1 MKIRK
6 IKRKLPERTLLFLI
20 LNTGKKEFF
29 NLEKIEK
36 QLYSDKFLDEK
47 NNYIYA
53 SLSNKI
59 GGLIGSVKGLVLLSV
74 YEDILYIHRA
84 NIDNSY
90 GKQLAKI
97 YIPNMKNIQG
107 KAGLFGGKFS
117 FKYEGQEY
125 KFKLPSKAGKFVDF
139 FVK

>member
-1 MKIRK
+1 M
-6 IKRKLPERTLLFLI
+6 
-20 LNTGKKEFF
+20 

-74 YEDILYIHRA
+74 YEDILYIHWA

-117 FKYEGQEY
+117 FNYEGQEY

>member
-1 MKIRK
+1 MLRRATALKRICDRQRVQNARTVYIRF
-6 IKRKLPERTLLFLI
+6 IYVWRMQHLYRRTNTEDII
-20 LNTGKKEFF
+20 LK
-29 NLEKIEK
+29 
-36 QLYSDKFLDEK
+36 
-47 NNYIYA
+47 
-53 SLSNKI
+53 
-59 GGLIGSVKGLVLLSV
+59 
-74 YEDILYIHRA
+74 ILYIHHA

-90 GKQLAKI
+90 DERWAKI

>member
-1 MKIRK
+1 M
-6 IKRKLPERTLLFLI
+6 
-20 LNTGKKEFF
+20 

-90 GKQLAKI
+90 GEQLAKI
-97 YIPNMKNIQG
+97 PIPYMKNIQG

-117 FKYEGQEY
+117 FNYDGKEY
-125 KFKLPSKAGKFVDF
+125 KFKLPAKAEKFVDF

>member
-1 MKIRK
+1 M
-6 IKRKLPERTLLFLI
+6 
-20 LNTGKKEFF
+20 

-107 KAGLFGGKFS
+107 KAGLFGGQFS

>member
-1 MKIRK
+1 MTRTDLLNKK
-6 IKRKLPERTLLFLI
+6 VDKLN
-20 LNTGKKEFF
+20 NTSEA
-29 NLEKIEK
+29 LE
-36 QLYSDKFLDEK
+36 LR
-47 NNYIYA
+47 
-53 SLSNKI
+53 
-59 GGLIGSVKGLVLLSV
+59 GLVLLCI
-74 YEDILYIHRA
+74 YEDVLYIYRA

-90 GKQLAKI
+90 GERLAKI

>member
-1 MKIRK
+1 MEV
-6 IKRKLPERTLLFLI
+6 KLVVSLL
-20 LNTGKKEFF
+20 KKE
-29 NLEKIEK
+29 NL
-36 QLYSDKFLDEK
+36 LDKKEIYVYGSAK
-47 NNYIYA
+47 NI
-53 SLSNKI
+53 I
-59 GGLIGSVKGLVLLSV
+59 GGAIGSIRGLALLSIN
-74 YEDILYIHRA
+74 ENILYIHHA

-90 GKQLAKI
+90 DERWAKI

-117 FKYEGQEY
+117 FNYEGQEY

>member
-1 MKIRK
+1 M
-6 IKRKLPERTLLFLI
+6 
-20 LNTGKKEFF
+20 

-107 KAGLFGGKFS
+107 KVGLFGGKFS
-117 FKYEGQEY
+117 FNYEGQEY

>member
-1 MKIRK
+1 M
-6 IKRKLPERTLLFLI
+6 
-20 LNTGKKEFF
+20 

-74 YEDILYIHRA
+74 YEDILYIETAPVPHKLIA
-84 NIDNSY
+84 HTKLNLVEFY
-90 GKQLAKI
+90 GKIAEVAKLDDI
-97 YIPNMKNIQG
+97 FFQTHRSFVVNISNVASVDRTANMVFFEGDESCLLSRTRKKEFLERLKNR
-107 KAGLFGGKFS
+107 
-117 FKYEGQEY
+117 
-125 KFKLPSKAGKFVDF
+125 
-139 FVK
+139 

>member
-1 MKIRK
+1 M
-6 IKRKLPERTLLFLI
+6 
-20 LNTGKKEFF
+20 

-90 GKQLAKI
+90 GEQLEKI
-97 YIPNMKNIQG
+97 HIPDMKNIRG
-107 KAGLFGGKFS
+107 KAGIFGGKFS
-117 FKYEGQEY
+117 FNYDGKEY
-125 KFKLPSKAGKFVDF
+125 KFKLPAKAEKFVDF

>member
-1 MKIRK
+1 M
-6 IKRKLPERTLLFLI
+6 
-20 LNTGKKEFF
+20 

-59 GGLIGSVKGLVLLSV
+59 GGLIGSVEGLVLLSV

-90 GKQLAKI
+90 GEQLAKI
-97 YIPNMKNIQG
+97 HIPDMKNIRG
-107 KAGLFGGKFS
+107 KAGMFGGKFS
-117 FKYEGQEY
+117 FNYDGKEY
-125 KFKLPSKAGKFVDF
+125 KFKLPAKAEKFVDF
-139 FVK
+139 FRKVKARG

>member
-1 MKIRK
+1 M
-6 IKRKLPERTLLFLI
+6 
-20 LNTGKKEFF
+20 

-117 FKYEGQEY
+117 FNYEGQEY
-125 KFKLPSKAGKFVDF
+125 KFKLPSKARKFVDF

>member
-1 MKIRK
+1 M
-6 IKRKLPERTLLFLI
+6 
-20 LNTGKKEFF
+20 

-90 GKQLAKI
+90 GERLAKI

-107 KAGLFGGKFS
+107 KAG
-117 FKYEGQEY
+117 
-125 KFKLPSKAGKFVDF
+125 KFVDF

>member
-1 MKIRK
+1 M
-6 IKRKLPERTLLFLI
+6 
-20 LNTGKKEFF
+20 

-107 KAGLFGGKFS
+107 KARLFGGKFS